1 MADPVTQHQPR
12 PAEEPATEDAATGS
26 GGWLRYAAGK
36 LGGGLLSLFLV
47 AVLGF
52 FLFRVMPGDPV
63 RTMTRGAAVSGEQI
77 QQLRHRFGLDQPMWK
92 QFLDFLGAL
101 LRGDLGTSYTYSRPV
116 ADLIAERFW
125 PTVLLVGTA
134 TVLAVV
140 LGLWMGTRAAWR
152 QGGKFDKISTS
163 VALTFWSV
171 PTFWFGLIVLMVFGV
186 GVGPIPGL
194 FPVGGIN
201 SPDTPPELPA
211 QVLDVARHLV
221 LPASTMVAVVYA
233 QYLMV
238 MRSSLLEEMGA
249 DYLTTARAKGLR
261 EDLVRR
267 RHAVPNA
274 MLPTVTLIFL
284 HLGLV
289 VGGAITVET
298 VFSWPGLGLLT
309 YEALKVP
316 DLPLL
321 QGTFIVLAGS
331 VIVMNVVADLLYR
344 VLDPRVRAS

>member
-1 MADPVTQHQPR
+1 MAQALIEPDEHLEPSSGRGMPVAR
-12 PAEEPATEDAATGS
+12 FVAA
-26 GGWLRYAAGK
+26 K
-36 LGGGLLSLFLV
+36 LGGGVVSLFLV

-52 FLFRVMPGDPV
+52 FLFRVLPGDPA
-63 RTMTRGAAVSGEQI
+63 RAMTRSTPVSAEQLAA
-77 QQLRHRFGLDQPMWK
+77 LRERLGLDQPLWR
-92 QFLDFLGAL
+92 QFVDFLVGL
-101 LRGDLGTSYTYSRPV
+101 LHGDLGMSYTYSRPV
-116 ADLIAERFW
+116 ADLIAERIG

-134 TVLAVV
+134 TLLAVL

-152 QGGKFDKISTS
+152 HGAAFDRSATS
-163 VALTFWSV
+163 VALTLWSV
-171 PTFWFGLIVLMVFGV
+171 PTFWLGLILLMALGV
-186 GVGPIPGL
+186 GAGPLPGL
-194 FPVGGIN
+194 FPVAGMS
-201 SPDTPPELPA
+201 SPDVPPGLLP
-211 QVLDVARHLV
+211 QVLDVAHHLV
-221 LPASTMVAVVYA
+221 LPCLTMVAVIYA

-274 MLPTVTLIFL
+274 LLPTVTLVFL

-289 VGGAITVET
+289 VAGAITVET

-309 YEALKVP
+309 YEALRVP

-331 VIVMNVVADLLYR
+331 VIVMNVFADLLYR
-344 VLDPRVRAS
+344 VLDPRVRES